1 MSLNTLFQRRLWHL
15 PDLQSLGF
23 PLNLGVPERLQGVG
37 TAGCRQSSE
46 PTRLCLPAASPAGG
60 AAALGRALARI
71 FTSLLPAAPDRPGP
85 GLSVQGCSPSASRTA
100 PGPRPAGSL
109 GQQPGPIGGCH
120 VQGHSR
126 AQLPA
131 QAQPQIPAEPGPRHS
146 PCPSTTLTTGR
157 ARHGRRPRHSP
168 GPGTTPGH
176 SPRTRHSSN
185 PGHSPCPRYS
195 SGPYPRPSPSP
206 GTAPE
211 GCGGRTAA
219 GPASARCGG
228 QAPPPGRGAK
238 VRTAS
243 AVCLFLVCFSLNP
256 IPETKGESGRNYGS
270 VWPRIQS
277 GAPVVTRRLPR
288 AAQP

>member
-1 MSLNTLFQRRLWHL
+1 MWGQRGVGRARSPHAFASLPPARPGEQQPWGGLWHGFSPPCFQPL
-15 PDLQSLGF
+15 LIAPARGCLCRDAAPPRPSRHRGRGRRGRLGGGRA
-23 PLNLGVPERLQGVG
+23 PSG
-37 TAGCRQSSE
+37 
-46 PTRLCLPAASPAGG
+46 AARSPA
-60 AAALGRALARI
+60 
-71 FTSLLPAAPDRPGP
+71 RPG
-85 GLSVQGCSPSASRTA
+85 R
-100 PGPRPAGSL
+100 
-109 GQQPGPIGGCH
+109 H

-146 PCPSTTLTTGR
+146 PCPSTTLTSGR
-157 ARHGRRPRHSP
+157 ARHNPRPRHSP

-176 SPRTRHSSN
+176 SPRTRHSSD